1 MIFNSTFREF
11 SFILFYPVIFYLIIH
26 LLQIPVPSCLLLK
39 HFKYI
44 YPQLSAPILLRFSS
58 LDLWSSST
66 IETLDSHSITG
77 LTGSTT
83 MRSAHSVGLFTSSPS
98 LWLTDCLCGFLSS
111 VSAELWCS
119 NSGICLQICS
129 KLFWSF
135 SLPGCVCVFV
145 WWWWGKGGTIPMS
158 YSWTAPAIIWL
169 LNILNM
175 VMSATSSFF

>member
-39 HFKYI
+39 HFKNI

-98 LWLTDCLCGFLSS
+98 LWLTDCLCGFLSP

-135 SLPGCVCVFV
+135 SLPGCVCVCV
-145 WWWWGKGGTIPMS
+145 CVCLCGGGGGKGGQ
-158 YSWTAPAIIWL
+158 SWCHTHEQPL
-169 LNILNM
+169 Q
-175 VMSATSSFF
+175 